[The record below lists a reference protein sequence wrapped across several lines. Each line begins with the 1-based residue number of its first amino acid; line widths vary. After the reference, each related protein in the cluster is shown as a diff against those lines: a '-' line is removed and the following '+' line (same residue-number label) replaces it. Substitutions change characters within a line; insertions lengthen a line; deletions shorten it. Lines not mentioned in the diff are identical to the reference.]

1 MFFLIG
7 DTTFTKLVIGG
18 DNVNAYD
25 YLERIK
31 TEDAKIDAKR
41 AEEQELW
48 ALATTMTQNYSGMP
62 KGSGNDDKMTVIVAK
77 IIEARN
83 RTNAQIDRYIDA
95 KQDAIRHIE
104 MLPLRQYEVLH
115 WLYIRKR
122 INREKNQSWYYTWS
136 EIADYMGCTEQ
147 NIGKLRKKALRNLQK
162 ILDSEE
168 KTEMVD

>member
-1 MFFLIG
+1 M
-7 DTTFTKLVIGG
+7 KMMIGG
-18 DNVNAYD
+18 DYVNAYD
-25 YLERIK
+25 YLEQIK

-83 RTNAQIDRYIDA
+83 RTNAQIDKYVDT
-95 KQDAIRHIE
+95 KQDAIKHIE
-104 MLPLRQYEVLH
+104 MLPVRQYEVLH

-122 INREKNQSWYYTWS
+122 THREKNQSWYYTWA
-136 EIADYMGCTEQ
+136 EIADNMGCTEQ
-147 NIGKLRKKALRNLQK
+147 NVGKLRKKAFRNLQK

-168 KTEMVD
+168 KAEKVD